1 MEQATNH
8 PTTPHFELTHKKS
21 RSVHNFSNLQDENFQ
36 NSFLTWIFSENITGN
51 AMFNVPGIN
60 QSLVPL

>member
-8 PTTPHFELTHKKS
+8 PQPPHFELKHKKS

-36 NSFLTWIFSENITGN
+36 NSFLTWMFSENIAGN